1 MAHVRGVAYAIAS
14 CIADRAM
21 DDGKTVGEVQI
32 MKWADRLD
40 EAAWD
45 SIIGPAI
52 DECERWLEEEER
64 EA

>member
-14 CIADRAM
+14 CIADRA
-21 DDGKTVGEVQI
+21 DGSRESEERI
-32 MKWADRLD
+32 MEWADRLE